1 MKRLELLSVLK
12 SVSPALPGRSLIPIL
27 NCLCFDSKSVVAYD
41 DVVALKAPCDVGL
54 CGGLPGPLLLAFL
67 EASNSSEVVISTDEN
82 VANFKLGRSKMKIPI
97 IPSEDFLFVAPKNR
111 GDTLELTKE
120 FLDSLSFISR
130 SSAED
135 VHNANRSGITLWFEK
150 GSLIMYATDAV
161 TFVKI
166 SLQIPYPSQFSGACM
181 ILRERFHTLLR
192 KISAT
197 RLRLT
202 ADGDIIGSRGKLRLY
217 GKITPGADSS
227 MYENMLT
234 AVVPENLQ
242 FAKIPTGLSR
252 CLERALLLNK
262 ETTRFSYADGR
273 LEVFTEGGGS
283 ELRDSIKLS
292 LDIPPIVVY
301 TCAEYLLR
309 YLDAVDF
316 IGISDRCFVLKGDD
330 CQVVVAVKL

>member
-1 MKRLELLSVLK
+1 MKREEVLSLLKAVSPALVGKGLLPVLSHFCLDGKTIMAYDGVVALQTRCDWPLHGGLPGEVLLSVLAASRAK
-12 SVSPALPGRSLIPIL
+12 EVKIEVLDSTVLLIAGRTKLKLALLPAEDFIFSPPKYRGKKVLLT
-27 NCLCFDSKSVVAYD
+27 DSFREA
-41 DVVALKAPCDVGL
+41 VALA
-54 CGGLPGPLLLAFL
+54 
-67 EASNSSEVVISTDEN
+67 
-82 VANFKLGRSKMKIPI
+82 
-97 IPSEDFLFVAPKNR
+97 
-111 GDTLELTKE
+111 
-120 FLDSLSFISR
+120 SR
-130 SSAED
+130 SSAENI
-135 VHNANRSGITLWFEK
+135 HTSSLSGVTLHFQKSEVVLY
-150 GSLIMYATDAV
+150 STDAA
-161 TFVKI
+161 TSVKVRAPCE
-166 SLQIPYPSQFSGACM
+166 SADLKGTVL
-181 ILRERFHTLLR
+181 ILPKRFHSLLQEIGA
-192 KISAT
+192 KE
-197 RLRLT
+197 LLLT
-202 ADGDIIGSRGKLRLY
+202 QEGDIICKSNLVRLY
-217 GKITPGADSS
+217 GKVVQGADSS

-316 IGISDRCFVLKGDD
+316 IGISDRCFVLKGDN
-330 CQVVVAVKL
+330 CQVVVAVKS